1 MKTTEIDTITK
12 LEENG
17 YIGTDAC
24 LAISLFEY
32 GLAWKEEENQIEFI
46 YGIGMEDCDY
56 NRFDRGSFD
65 LGLDVRKEF
74 DWADFNEVES
84 FIGLTSQEFDAL
96 PLPQKISDLV
106 SYYGFENIFGSRYW
120 EGFEIQENN

>member
-12 LEENG
+12 LEEKG

-24 LAISLFEY
+24 LATSLFEY

-46 YGIGMEDCDY
+46 YGIGMEDCDH
-56 NRFDRGSFD
+56 NRFDRCSFD
-65 LGLDVRKEF
+65 LDLDVRKEF
-74 DWADFNEVES
+74 DWADFDEVES
-84 FIGLTSQEFDAL
+84 FIGSTSQEFDRL
-96 PLPQKISDLV
+96 PLPQKIYDLV
-106 SYYGFENIFGSRYW
+106 SYYGFENIFGSSYW